1 MGLHVLFEARR
12 NDLKKLICMI
22 TLFGLLL
29 ASVAAHADTIIND
42 DLRLL
47 SGGSLVFSDG
57 SVQSKAQVQ
66 GPIGPQ
72 GPNGSQGIQGPLGP
86 QGPIGPQGATGPAGP
101 GGYSFPWVKVTDSL
115 TASPNRGYLTTNNT
129 TPVVIT
135 LPATAA
141 IGDVIRITGVG
152 KAGWQLRS
160 SASGVLSFGDLS
172 QPWLARGPVKYWTG
186 ITSSADGATLAAVT
200 SNDYIYV
207 STDSGN
213 TWIPRESSR
222 SWQAITSS
230 ADGVKLAAVVNG
242 GQIYISA
249 DSGVTWIPRES
260 ARAWQAITS
269 CADGS
274 KLAAVVNGG
283 QIYTSTDS
291 GVTWIP
297 RESMRSWSAIAS
309 SSDGAKLTA
318 VVSNGQIFTST
329 DGGVTWIARDQVR
342 SWVAIAVS
350 SDGVRQAAG
359 SSDAVYISK
368 DSGVTWIK
376 SLNYDGTT
384 STNVVMSSDGLIVTA
399 ASNVTDIGIFTSFD
413 GGDTWLQRVKG
424 RSLRHITS
432 SADGVKRAGTPYTGP
447 IYIAPPLGQIAGESG
462 ASVELLCI
470 ETTPVTFMVSG
481 GSSSL
486 VTWQ

>member
-115 TASPNRGYLTTNNT
+115 IASPNRGYLTTNNT

-186 ITSSADGATLAAVT
+186 ITSSADGAKLAAVA
-200 SNDYIYV
+200 SSDYIYV
-207 STDSGN
+207 STDSGS
-213 TWIPRESSR
+213 TWTPRESSR

-283 QIYTSTDS
+283 QIYTSSDS
-291 GVTWIP
+291 GVTWIS
-297 RESMRSWSAIAS
+297 RESAKSWSAIAS

-329 DGGVTWIARDQVR
+329 DGGVTWIARNTLGD
-342 SWVAIAVS
+342 SYFWSIAVS
-350 SDGVRQAAG
+350 A
-359 SSDAVYISK
+359 
-368 DSGVTWIK
+368 DSG
-376 SLNYDGTT
+376 
-384 STNVVMSSDGLIVTA
+384 GLR
-399 ASNVTDIGIFTSFD
+399 IF
-413 GGDTWLQRVKG
+413 
-424 RSLRHITS
+424 
-432 SADGVKRAGTPYTGP
+432 
-447 IYIAPPLGQIAGESG
+447 
-462 ASVELLCI
+462 C
-470 ETTPVTFMVSG
+470 
-481 GSSSL
+481 
-486 VTWQ
+486 